1 MNTESIDN
9 RPRASK
15 AIKLLEAVLLIICL
29 SVLTLRA
36 TYTESPYTTTINPN
50 QLLGNNAFSL
60 LLSATLLFTAL
71 AWLLAAF
78 CRKQFVYRF
87 SGIEIGLAIFLIS
100 SAFAYSVASNKRIA
114 INDILTLTAP
124 AAM

>member
-1 MNTESIDN
+1 MRTESIDN
-9 RPRASK
+9 KPRVSK
-15 AIKLLEAVLLIICL
+15 AMKFLEAVLLIICL

-36 TYTESPYTTTINPN
+36 TYTESPYTSTINTG

-60 LLSATLLFTAL
+60 LLSATLLFAAL

-78 CRKQFVYRF
+78 CQKQFVYRF
-87 SGIEIGLAIFLIS
+87 SGIEIALAIFLIS
-100 SAFAYSVASNKRIA
+100 SAFAYSAASNKRIV

-124 AAM
+124 AAT